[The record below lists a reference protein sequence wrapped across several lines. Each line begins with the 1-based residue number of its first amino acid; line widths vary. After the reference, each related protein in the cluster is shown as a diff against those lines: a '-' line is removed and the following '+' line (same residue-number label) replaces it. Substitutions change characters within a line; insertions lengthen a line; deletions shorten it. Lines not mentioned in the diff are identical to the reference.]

1 MNLLVQMFLGGISIM
16 TKKIALFCS
25 GGFSTSL
32 VAKKMQ
38 DVYTAEG
45 DDVKVDAYDLG
56 MADELGDDVDAIVLA
71 PQVAWDEDSMKK
83 EHPDTKVVALTMQQ
97 FGSMDGATIVKA
109 LKEEGI

>member
-1 MNLLVQMFLGGISIM
+1 M

-45 DDVKVDAYDLG
+45 DDVKVEAYDLG
-56 MADELGDDVDAIVLA
+56 MAD
-71 PQVAWDEDSMKK
+71 
-83 EHPDTKVVALTMQQ
+83 
-97 FGSMDGATIVKA
+97 
-109 LKEEGI
+109 

>member
-1 MNLLVQMFLGGISIM
+1 M